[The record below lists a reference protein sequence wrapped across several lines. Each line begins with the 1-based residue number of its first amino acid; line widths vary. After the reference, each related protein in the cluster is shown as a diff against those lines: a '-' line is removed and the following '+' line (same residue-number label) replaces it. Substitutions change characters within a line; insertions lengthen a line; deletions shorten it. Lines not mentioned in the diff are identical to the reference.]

1 MVRASRRSG
10 ANSKRMVHWST
21 WSTNLECSDNG
32 LYVLGYVAYR
42 DVLQIWAESTAR
54 LTHSVPNFLAIDL
67 SPISTHPGCAIN
79 PASPIAFLLCDPM
92 PARVLFL
99 HNRLAD

>member
-21 WSTNLECSDNG
+21 WSTNLECSANA

-42 DVLQIWAESTAR
+42 DVLQIRAKRSAR
-54 LTHSVPNFLAIDL
+54 LSRNL
-67 SPISTHPGCAIN
+67 SPIFWPLICPQFPRIQAALSIP
-79 PASPIAFLLCDPM
+79 
-92 PARVLFL
+92 PAR
-99 HNRLAD
+99 